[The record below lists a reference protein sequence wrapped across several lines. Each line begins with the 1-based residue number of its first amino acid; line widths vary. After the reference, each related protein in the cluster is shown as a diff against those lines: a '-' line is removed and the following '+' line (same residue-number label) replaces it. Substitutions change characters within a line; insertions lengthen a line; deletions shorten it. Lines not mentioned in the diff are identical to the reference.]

1 MSRNDRSPRS
11 ARASAGLVPND
22 ENASDSS
29 TVARRDTQSAVSVYR
44 SRGWC
49 PLPLREGTKFP
60 PVDDTTGNKP
70 YPDVPVVWAEFAED
84 HDAARANL
92 ANRMPAFTDED
103 TGEEFEVIGIDV
115 DEYDE
120 KHGAETL
127 AALIAEHGEL
137 PPTFSSTS
145 RGADSP
151 SRILF
156 YVVPAGMKW
165 AGKPGPDIEIIQRT
179 HRYAVAWPSVVE
191 GREYR
196 WYDPQ
201 GRACDVPDV
210 ATFPDLPDSWVEYL
224 RKGKAEAPRADVE
237 EFDDL
242 AEALGWLEENIPG
255 YDAPMSGQMDRQT
268 DPDKLAEEATGGAHD
283 AMLARVHEVVRLA
296 AEGHHGLKAA
306 LDRIESAFAAEVLG
320 DRRDMLTA
328 RLEWNRALCGEVSDL
343 ADDVENDRV
352 RISKVG
358 GYTAGDAEI
367 DIEGWHAKMIT
378 QLADRIEPVD
388 ATQFD
393 PNDTGAGYLF
403 IAAYG
408 DNVRPVLDSE
418 DWVYWDVR
426 AGALRRLTPEQIN
439 GELWDRAVPTACRGT
454 ADDLDAKAQVAED
467 SGEGDPDELRK
478 QAAAM
483 RQLAVKMGFR
493 AMITNGL
500 KQAHSRHPNPVDPA
514 EFDGDGLLLGV
525 ADGVVDFGEA
535 VPNADGEIGDPY
547 ARKGTPE
554 DLALTSTQVPYVH
567 GYTHPRWES
576 YLDTF
581 LSDPDYRRY
590 VRKVLGYA
598 ALCAHNPLRKM
609 IFLHG
614 GTSTGKSTMVE
625 AMQAAVGEYAATVDM
640 NAMFRQKR
648 DGGPNPEMLAAFPRR
663 VIFASEVG
671 QRNRLHSDM
680 IKRLTGGDSIT
691 TRALYSNKMVQRV
704 PRFTPVIA
712 TNSMPTVEDAD
723 EAFDGRLLVLPFT
736 HRAAPLKANEGPLCA
751 DPDVLPAVL
760 AWLVAGY
767 ADYLA
772 EGIAD
777 DYSDAPDVVRKARRR
792 ALSDV
797 NDFRRFFTDNLRET
811 STKVT
816 TATSPKH
823 YPVTEAVLV
832 DEYAKATDV
841 RKEQARREIRA
852 QMDKYRPAYRDRPYH
867 RATGVK
873 AKNPCQCY
881 RGVSWKTQ
889 VRIVAE

>member
-1 MSRNDRSPRS
+1 MSHNEKRPRE
-11 ARASAGLVPND
+11 ARASSERVTD
-22 ENASDSS
+22 EKAEYASESS
-29 TVARRDTQSAVSVYR
+29 TLLTAAAELIASGLGT
-44 SRGWC
+44 
-49 PLPLREGTKFP
+49 PLPLPEGQKYP
-60 PVDDTTGNKP
+60 PPKDTTGGKNP
-70 YPDVPVVWAEFAED
+70 RPTDDEAL
-84 HDAARANL
+84 ARFDDLVGNVCLRVA
-92 ANRMPAFTDED
+92 D
-103 TGEEFEVIGIDV
+103 GVIGIDV
-115 DEYDE
+115 DIYGD
-120 KHGAETL
+120 KHGDQTMRAKVEQW
-127 AALIAEHGEL
+127 GPL
-137 PPTFSSTS
+137 PDTYMSTS
-145 RGADSP
+145 RDPETGSGIYYF
-151 SRILF
+151 R
-156 YVVPAGMKW
+156 VPAGFKLK
-165 AGKPGPDIEIIQRT
+165 GKVGADVEIIQPG
-179 HRYAVAWPSVVE
+179 HRYAVVAPSVVE
-191 GREYR
+191 GRAYR
-196 WYDPQ
+196 WF
-201 GRACDVPDV
+201 G
-210 ATFPDLPDSWVEYL
+210 PDLEPCDPPNVEDLPELPAEWFDHYL
-224 RKGKAEAPRADVE
+224 EGAADAPRADVE
-237 EFDDL
+237 EIDDL
-242 AEALGWLEENIPG
+242 AEALAWLEENIPG
-255 YDAPMSGQMDRQT
+255 YDAPMSGQMNRQT

-296 AEGHHGLKAA
+296 SEGHHGLKAA
-306 LDRIESAFAAEVLG
+306 LDRIESAFADETLG
-320 DRRDMLTA
+320 AKGEARRDLTSA
-328 RLEWNRALCGEVSDL
+328 RLEWNRSLCGEVSDL

-393 PNDTGAGYLF
+393 PNDTGAGYIF

-514 EFDGDGLLLGV
+514 EFDGGGLLLGV

-736 HRAAPLKANEGPLCA
+736 HRAAPLKASEGPLCA

-823 YPVTEAVLV
+823 YPVTEAALV

>member
-103 TGEEFEVIGIDV
+103 HGLFEVIGIDV

-151 SRILF
+151 SRIYF
-156 YVVPAGMKW
+156 YLVPAGMKW

-210 ATFPDLPDSWVEYL
+210 ATFPDLPDSWVEHL

-328 RLEWNRALCGEVSDL
+328 RLEWNRALCGDVSDL
-343 ADDVENDRV
+343 ADDVANDRV

-358 GYTAGDAEI
+358 GYTADDIEIDVSGLREALSWQVVPQIGSVDVTPYDSNDTDRGRIFNEAMGDLLKPIAGGDEWAFWNDRLGRLFRLDESKVIGRFWSRAVIENYKQTAERLRKSAVELEAVGNGDDAKDAES
-367 DIEGWHAKMIT
+367 
-378 QLADRIEPVD
+378 Q
-388 ATQFD
+388 
-393 PNDTGAGYLF
+393 
-403 IAAYG
+403 
-408 DNVRPVLDSE
+408 
-418 DWVYWDVR
+418 
-426 AGALRRLTPEQIN
+426 
-439 GELWDRAVPTACRGT
+439 
-454 ADDLDAKAQVAED
+454 AKAIHRDGVSA
-467 SGEGDPDELRK
+467 GNLNKIRP
-478 QAAAM
+478 
-483 RQLAVKMGFR
+483 
-493 AMITNGL
+493 GL
-500 KQAHSRHPNPVDPA
+500 NMAHIVHPHPIDPA
-514 EFDGDGLLLGV
+514 EFDTDAMTL
-525 ADGVVDFGEA
+525 
-535 VPNADGEIGDPY
+535 
-547 ARKGTPE
+547 GTPNGII
-554 DLALTSTQVPYVH
+554 DYTDAKRTNATVYDVLRRGGHADKVLSSTVE
-567 GYTHPRWES
+567 YTPGIAS
-576 YLDTF
+576 PVLDTF
-581 LSDPDYRRY
+581 FQTFIPNRETRRY
-590 VRKVLGYA
+590 VQRALGYC
-598 ALCAHNPLRKM
+598 LLGGNPDRR
-609 IFLHG
+609 IVFLLG
-614 GTSTGKSTMVE
+614 QTSTGKSSLIE
-625 AMQAAVGEYAATVDM
+625 ACGKCLGDYAHSFEVNTL
-640 NAMFRQKR
+640 FRETK
-648 DGGPNPEMLAAFPRR
+648 DGKPVPELLSLRHSRM
-663 VIFASEVG
+663 IFASEVG
-671 QRNRLHSDM
+671 ADNRLHVNK
-680 IKRLTGGDSIT
+680 IKRMTGGDT
-691 TRALYSNKMVQRV
+691 QTRRTLYSGKMQEFT
-704 PRFTPVIA
+704 PMFTPVIT
-712 TNSMPTVEDAD
+712 TNSMPRIDGADDALD
-723 EAFDGRLLVLPFT
+723 ARLLVLPFN
-736 HRAAPLKANEGPLCA
+736 HQAPRGGPKLIMPKE
-751 DPDVLPAVL
+751 DPDALRALLV
-760 AWLVAGY
+760 WLVDGLL
-767 ADYLA
+767 DYLRNGLDTDVPA
-772 EGIAD
+772 E
-777 DYSDAPDVVRKARRR
+777 V
-792 ALSDV
+792 
-797 NDFRRFFTDNLRET
+797 
-811 STKVT
+811 
-816 TATSPKH
+816 
-823 YPVTEAVLV
+823 
-832 DEYAKATDV
+832 AKAQDGARMQVNEFRMWADRKFVTPDEVPTSKRVSRQAALDVWLKDRAMGRVPHSLRNLTDGDEFQERMRGIYGGRAPRSV
-841 RKEQARREIRA
+841 TVIDKKGNKSRKSVSFYKTPFMLRDSAEREDD
-852 QMDKYRPAYRDRPYH
+852 Q
-867 RATGVK
+867 
-873 AKNPCQCY
+873 
-881 RGVSWKTQ
+881 
-889 VRIVAE
+889 